1 MNVQK
6 SALLALLLSCATT
19 AVAQENRTADLVKT
33 TAGCAQ
39 IVDSQGV
46 ECLVLHTGHTRTNV
60 AHQRFYPDNIELV
73 LDETTWRKLEGQL
86 MGPFGKAVTMK
97 DRYGNDVRV
106 ARANVYN
113 KNGLMFYM
121 GTRNVTITC
130 EDFFLL
136 KSKRMK

>member
-1 MNVQK
+1 MAV
-6 SALLALLLSCATT
+6 LLSCVAAGTAT
-19 AVAQENRTADLVKT
+19 AQENRTADLVKR

-46 ECLVLHTGHTRTNV
+46 ECLVLHTGHSRTNV

-73 LDETTWRKLEGQL
+73 LDETTWRKLEDQL
-86 MGPFGKAVTMK
+86 LGPFGRPVTLT
-97 DRYGNDVRV
+97 DRWGNKVQI

-121 GTRNVTITC
+121 GTRNVSITA
-130 EDFFLL
+130 EDFYRL
-136 KSKRMK
+136 KLK

>member
-1 MNVQK
+1 MAV
-6 SALLALLLSCATT
+6 LLSCVAAGTAT
-19 AVAQENRTADLVKT
+19 AQEKRTADLVKR

-60 AHQRFYPDNIELV
+60 AHQRFYPDNIEFV
-73 LDETTWRKLEGQL
+73 LDETTWRKLEDQL
-86 MGPFGKAVTMK
+86 MGPFGRAITLK
-97 DRYGNDVRV
+97 DKYGNDVRI

-121 GTRNVTITC
+121 GTRNVSITA
-130 EDFFLL
+130 EDFYRL
-136 KSKRMK
+136 KLK